1 MNHRHHKNK
10 TKQKK
15 TKRER
20 VRHPQIA
27 GNELLIHL
35 NRKQYQQEVKFERAT
50 RFGMISA
57 RGGIKRRLRPRTRQ
71 FAVYAVGEGWTGALG
86 IGNFQE
92 DVPGHYDDEE
102 DFTTLKPM
110 YTGPVHSVATGWGH
124 TAVLTQDREL
134 LLTGRPHDFS
144 ALLRLKRLPKMI
156 RDYSVRQTVESTVL
170 DSPKMKTESRGIDL
184 FNPTELVGSL
194 VSWLS
199 DSLSPDTKAWEA
211 ARSQSI
217 LSTLTAMEAAEGN
230 VHQPVAVA
238 CSAGFSAFITKEG
251 HLYAFGLNSYGQ
263 CGSGYTVNNLWHPTR
278 VTGLSSDF
286 AEGPRAQMDQSFPI
300 MQVELGLQH
309 AICLN
314 SEGEVF
320 CWGKG
325 ERGQLGQEVIMG
337 ESHTA
342 LPVKKAFSFAGQQDV
357 VAAFVGN
364 SKPVYERIGKVRQV
378 AAGMIHSAAL
388 TDDNRVLIWGK
399 HVLPAFGDDV
409 GKKIASDA
417 TLPYILHG
425 LPSSLRVEK
434 IACGS
439 HHTAMLL
446 EDGSVWAVGV
456 ASDDKVP
463 IHIPVQLVPAGVIEI
478 PVRQFAAHMDRTTI
492 VGNSGRAVH
501 QVHLWKDPEIQEY
514 AMFTP
519 PWLDQ
524 LLLQDGDMA
533 IREVHRSWVHSV
545 VVTDP

>member
-1 MNHRHHKNK
+1 MAM
-10 TKQKK
+10 
-15 TKRER
+15 
-20 VRHPQIA
+20 VRA
-27 GNELLIHL
+27 LC
-35 NRKQYQQEVKFERAT
+35 EVKRRIRRRSDSVGKQT
-50 RFGMISA
+50 RE
-57 RGGIKRRLRPRTRQ
+57 

-86 IGNFQE
+86 IGSFSE

-102 DFTTLKPM
+102 ESFATQNLKPM
-110 YTGPVHSVATGWGH
+110 YTGKVHSVAAGWGH
-124 TAVLTQDREL
+124 TAVITQDLEL

-156 RDYSVRQTVESTVL
+156 RDYSVRQTVESTAL
-170 DSPKMKTESRGIDL
+170 DSPAMKKESRGIDL
-184 FNPTELVGSL
+184 FNPTEMVGSL
-194 VSWLS
+194 VTWLS
-199 DSLSPDTKAWEA
+199 DSLSPDTKDWET

-217 LSTLTAMEAAEGN
+217 LSALTSVEVAEGN

-251 HLYAFGLNSYGQ
+251 HLYAFGLNGYGQ
-263 CGSGYTVNNLWHPTR
+263 CGSGYTVNNIWHPTR

-286 AEGPRAQMDQSFPI
+286 ANVPRAQMEQSFPI
-300 MQVELGLQH
+300 TQVELGLQH

-325 ERGQLGQEVIMG
+325 ERGQLGQEALMG

-342 LPVKKAFSFAGQQDV
+342 LPVKKAFSFADNEDPVSALQ
-357 VAAFVGN
+357 GN
-364 SKPVYERIGKVRQV
+364 NKPIYEEIGKVRQV
-378 AAGMIHSAAL
+378 AAGMIHCAAL

-399 HVLPAFGDDV
+399 HVLPVFGEDM
-409 GKKIASDA
+409 GKKVASDA
-417 TLPYILHG
+417 TLPFVLNG
-425 LPSSLRVEK
+425 LPPTLRVER

-439 HHTAMLL
+439 HHTAMLM

-456 ASDDKVP
+456 ASDDKTP
-463 IHIPVQLVPAGVIEI
+463 IHVPVQLVPPGVIEM

-492 VGNSGRAVH
+492 VGHSGRTVH

-514 AMFTP
+514 ALFTP

-524 LLLQDGDMA
+524 LLLQDGNLT

-545 VVTDP
+545 VLTDP